1 MDFIEVIESKK
12 LGKKLTDEQ
21 IDLFARAAASKD
33 AKDYQLAALLMAIRL
48 NGMDA
53 RETASLTISMAR
65 TGDMLKPDVGGIP
78 VDKHST
84 GGVGATTTLVLV
96 PLVAA
101 CGGKVIK
108 MSGRGLGHT
117 GGTIDK
123 MESIP
128 GMRVDLPVEEF
139 IAIARR
145 VGCCVVGQTSEL
157 VPADKR
163 LYALRDVTATV
174 DSIPLI
180 ASSIM
185 SKKLAGGA
193 QGIVRDVKVG
203 SGAIMKTV
211 EQCIALSQMMVDIGV
226 RSGRDV
232 VALITHMY
240 EPLGSHVG
248 NALEVREAIDV
259 LSGRT
264 SGPLLEVSLL
274 LGEQML
280 ILSRLADDAASARA
294 MLLKKLEDG
303 SGLAKLREM
312 IQAQGGDGRVCDDLS
327 LLPQAQAQ
335 MPVLSR
341 ADGHISAVDAETVG
355 RAAQSLGA
363 GRRTKEDIIDP
374 AVGLVMHKRIGD
386 FVCRGETVATLFV
399 NDPKNAKTAADLV
412 LGAITLSDGPVKTAQ
427 LLFAQVTKDRTVT
440 YT

>member
-1 MDFIEVIESKK
+1 
-12 LGKKLTDEQ
+12 
-21 IDLFARAAASKD
+21 
-33 AKDYQLAALLMAIRL
+33 
-48 NGMDA
+48 
-53 RETASLTISMAR
+53 
-65 TGDMLKPDVGGIP
+65 
-78 VDKHST
+78 
-84 GGVGATTTLVLV
+84 
-96 PLVAA
+96 
-101 CGGKVIK
+101 
-108 MSGRGLGHT
+108 
-117 GGTIDK
+117 
-123 MESIP
+123 
-128 GMRVDLPVEEF
+128 
-139 IAIARR
+139 
-145 VGCCVVGQTSEL
+145 
-157 VPADKR
+157 
-163 LYALRDVTATV
+163 
-174 DSIPLI
+174 
-180 ASSIM
+180 M

-193 QGIVRDVKVG
+193 QGIVLDVKVG

-312 IQAQGGDGRVCDDLS
+312 IQAQGGDGRVCDNLS